1 MGSGGRRSYTPG
13 LRDCHLG
20 ITRIAPGTSNLKDK
34 HFPATFLHSA
44 RRLSRGL
51 LPRTIPLLVPRL
63 SYRNQTSSFVSRPCP
78 SWGKRKSEEKER
90 LDNKENKGEDWN
102 GSHILELF
110 DKTSFISRLSTESY
124 VVDITASFLSSS
136 PPFLISSILPRSF
149 DPRSFPPLLL
159 PLPARKDKL
168 LR

>member
-63 SYRNQTSSFVSRPCP
+63 SYRNQTSSFVSRPSRP
-78 SWGKRKSEEKER
+78 HPGEKEKVKRKKGEKER

-124 VVDITASFLSSS
+124 VVDITASFLPS
-136 PPFLISSILPRSF
+136 FLPRHHF
-149 DPRSFPPLLL
+149 
-159 PLPARKDKL
+159 
-168 LR
+168 